1 MAYRIGVY
9 FILLWIL
16 IPAGATFVTEYKTT
30 WNKAINN
37 CTIEMPKIK
46 FQGRDEELPVDYPLL
61 DNDVWVGYYL
71 AAAYFHYIGCL
82 SVEGMSV
89 TAKFDHNTPGLC
101 YSACLKKGFIGIS
114 EKECYCLNDTDQL
127 DVCKKNCNKGCKD
140 HDDIACGAGDYMSL
154 YSIDSAATLYS
165 GDGEC
170 LLYHTK
176 NEGPDF
182 TWSDCT
188 DPQVVICA
196 LNDNVQNA
204 LNDEDEIQE
213 KGWRES
219 MNICFERSML
229 PPSIEQLKKYNL
241 STSSWAGVI
250 KSEVIYSIEDAPITH
265 RSKQLG
271 YLKKKR
277 EGAVLKFERDDDTE
291 QKHILCETER
301 KPTTSGPTSGS
312 TTESASDIGVPV
324 GISIAIFL
332 IVVIAVIAVLLL
344 KRRAMF
350 PVICCRM
357 FMSDKTQKDPD
368 LVNNIAYD
376 IPVNPPYDQIDEDAM
391 QQNNYTAFNS
401 SEDNRDDAHTYFVL
415 EKDAENS
422 TTENVITGSKAD
434 KNENNVYNTL
444 SSNTAPGD
452 NLGDTYDTAEKVAK
466 RLKDQHDK
474 EVFVEKGSTIG
485 DMDEDAYNHINDAR
499 MKKGKTDHVY
509 GVPSDIGNDYGD
521 AKNVHEQDHNV
532 EDAYNHINP

>member
-1 MAYRIGVY
+1 MKNTLINTILQKIIII
-9 FILLWIL
+9 FI
-16 IPAGATFVTEYKTT
+16 
-30 WNKAINN
+30 
-37 CTIEMPKIK
+37 
-46 FQGRDEELPVDYPLL
+46 
-61 DNDVWVGYYL
+61 
-71 AAAYFHYIGCL
+71 
-82 SVEGMSV
+82 
-89 TAKFDHNTPGLC
+89 
-101 YSACLKKGFIGIS
+101 IS
-114 EKECYCLNDTDQL
+114 
-127 DVCKKNCNKGCKD
+127 
-140 HDDIACGAGDYMSL
+140 
-154 YSIDSAATLYS
+154 ATLYS

-291 QKHILCETER
+291 QKHILCETAI
-301 KPTTSGPTSGS
+301 KTTPSGS
-312 TTESASDIGVPV
+312 TSDRTTMNHSKDASIVTTKSSGNTNLSSTTSSTPKDSTISKSRKSSDVGVPV
-324 GISIAIFL
+324 GISIAVFL

-344 KRRAMF
+344 KKRAML
-350 PVICCRM
+350 PVTCCWK
-357 FMSDKTQKDPD
+357 FTSDKTEKRTLG
-368 LVNNIAYD
+368 LVNNIAYEM
-376 IPVNPPYDQIDEDAM
+376 PVNSPYDQIDEDAL
-391 QQNNYTAFNS
+391 QQNNDTAFNS

-415 EKDAENS
+415 EKDAEEPKTDS
-422 TTENVITGSKAD
+422 GITGSKAYQ
-434 KNENNVYNTL
+434 NENNVYNTL
-444 SSNTAPGD
+444 RSNLEPGPD
-452 NLGDTYDTAEKVAK
+452 IGDTYDTAEKAAK
-466 RLKDQHDK
+466 RMKDQN
-474 EVFVEKGSTIG
+474 VEKCSTSG
-485 DMDEDAYNHINDAR
+485 DMDEDAYNHINAELI
-499 MKKGKTDHVY
+499 KKGKTDNVY
-509 GVPSDIGNDYGD
+509 GVPGDIDSDYGD
-521 AKNVHEQDHNV
+521 AKHVREQGQNV
-532 EDAYNHINP
+532 EDTYNHINPEH